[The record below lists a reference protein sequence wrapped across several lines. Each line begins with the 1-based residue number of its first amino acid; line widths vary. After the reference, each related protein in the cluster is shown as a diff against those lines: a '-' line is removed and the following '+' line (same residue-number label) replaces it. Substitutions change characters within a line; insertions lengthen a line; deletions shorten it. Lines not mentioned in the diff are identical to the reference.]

1 MNYKIEV
8 KQVVAGC
15 VASIYEA
22 GVLHIVLADHL
33 TIDFKDVQKIDCAGV
48 SMIYAWINLARKRH
62 VVLKFEFSQ
71 AVIDCLASY
80 QLEVS

>member
-1 MNYKIEV
+1 MNFKIES
-8 KQVVAGC
+8 KQVVVGS

-33 TIDFKDVQKIDCAGV
+33 TIDLTDVQKIDCAGI
-48 SMIYAWINLARKRH
+48 SMIYAWIKLAKKRH

-71 AVIDCLASY
+71 TVRECMANY
-80 QLEVS
+80 QLEVA